1 MFSFHLSLFS
11 WSYHKHA
18 YVSHPWLPQ
27 CRQTKRHQ
35 SSFIVQVVMMV
46 YSISGLFLTNSWMAY
61 FQNNLSCWHTGQ
73 KEQIS
78 FLGSRPTMQFF
89 SDPHVADHFLISFLG
104 SLLPCGV
111 APTAPAGQYLWNLPG
126 SETVS
131 VWLLPLSPTVQ
142 CEWRP
147 LFNSSAAASHGHQH
161 QILPSP
167 GLQGSP
173 RELPFLVLSWTS
185 IPVLWPTRK
194 CACTY

>member
-1 MFSFHLSLFS
+1 MSVILDCPNVGRLKDIRAHSLCKLCWWYTPYQVSFLQILEWLISKIISLADRQDRKNKSLF
-11 WSYHKHA
+11 
-18 YVSHPWLPQ
+18 L
-27 CRQTKRHQ
+27 
-35 SSFIVQVVMMV
+35 VQ
-46 YSISGLFLTNSWMAY
+46 GPPCN
-61 FQNNLSCWHTGQ
+61 
-73 KEQIS
+73 
-78 FLGSRPTMQFF
+78 FF

-111 APTAPAGQYLWNLPG
+111 APTASAGQYLWNLPG
-126 SETVS
+126 SETAS

-173 RELPFLVLSWTS
+173 RELPFSVLSWTS
-185 IPVLWPTRK
+185 IPVLWPTQK
-194 CACTY
+194 CAYTY